1 MKINPY
7 ERGLQLQY
15 CNSYRRGFTV
25 LELLVAVGV
34 MGILVAL
41 LLPAIMSAREAARR
55 TTCINNLRQIGVA
68 VHQYHDRA
76 SQLPMA
82 WQLANQDSMFAYGW
96 ATKILPDLEQGDL
109 FRQLNFN
116 ERPSVD
122 SANEITILPV
132 FVCPSDIIEPLFD
145 LSEDSEIAGQLAV
158 LPTANYQGVFGVAEA
173 DEAYDPHAI
182 SDPLFGEGCIVHNQ
196 RIRLT
201 SLDRGLSH
209 TLLIGERTMAMV
221 PSTWLGV
228 DLRGQDSTCRLVG
241 SAITHPNCSSCD
253 ECEFG
258 SRHAGGAVFAW
269 ADGHV
274 ALVSEDV
281 DSIAYQQLAQ
291 RSVQ

>member
-1 MKINPY
+1 
-7 ERGLQLQY
+7 
-15 CNSYRRGFTV
+15 
-25 LELLVAVGV
+25 
-34 MGILVAL
+34 
-41 LLPAIMSAREAARR
+41 
-55 TTCINNLRQIGVA
+55 
-68 VHQYHDRA
+68 
-76 SQLPMA
+76 
-82 WQLANQDSMFAYGW
+82 
-96 ATKILPDLEQGDL
+96 
-109 FRQLNFN
+109 
-116 ERPSVD
+116 
-122 SANEITILPV
+122 
-132 FVCPSDIIEPLFD
+132 
-145 LSEDSEIAGQLAV
+145 
-158 LPTANYQGVFGVAEA
+158 VFGVAEA